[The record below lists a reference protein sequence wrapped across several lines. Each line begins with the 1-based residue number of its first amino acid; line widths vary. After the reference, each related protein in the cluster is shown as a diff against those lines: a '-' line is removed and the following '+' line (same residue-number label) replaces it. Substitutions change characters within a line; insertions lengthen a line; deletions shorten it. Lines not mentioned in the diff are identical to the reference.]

1 MLFVILAILVYWFN
15 PAGNILIDNL
25 ALIAI
30 GFLIYGPVMMIGLQA
45 ADMVPRVATGGATG
59 LTGLLGYLIGSAGAG
74 AFMGLMVD
82 LYGWDGGFIALIG
95 ACILSI
101 VFLLLTL
108 GDKGQQ

>member
-1 MLFVILAILVYWFN
+1 
-15 PAGNILIDNL
+15 
-25 ALIAI
+25 
-30 GFLIYGPVMMIGLQA
+30 MMIRLQA

-82 LYGWDGGFIALIG
+82 LYGWDGGFVALVG
-95 ACILSI
+95 ACILAI

-108 GDKGQQ
+108 GDKSQAKEQ

>member
-1 MLFVILAILVYWFN
+1 
-15 PAGNILIDNL
+15 
-25 ALIAI
+25 
-30 GFLIYGPVMMIGLQA
+30 MMIGLQA

-82 LYGWDGGFIALIG
+82 LYGWDGVG
-95 ACILSI
+95 ACILAI

-108 GDKGQQ
+108 GDKSQAKE